1 MINAIGEA
9 TLQQFIRSNATSGIA
24 DKDMAMRKTDKV
36 KKQRPIEESDDGHKP
51 EMNLQFE
58 EDVKTRNSIED
69 GELVIEKYDS
79 NGKLIKKIPPGY
91 LPFGEAV

>member
-9 TLQQFIRSNATSGIA
+9 TLQQFIRSNVTSGIA
-24 DKDMAMRKTDKV
+24 EKDMAMRKTDKV
-36 KKQRPIEESDDGHKP
+36 KKQRPVEGSDDGHKP

-69 GELVIEKYDS
+69 GELIIEKYDK
-79 NGKLIKKIPPGY
+79 NGKLLKKTPPGY
-91 LPFGEAV
+91 LPFGEPV